1 MHRNTLLIKEGVI
14 MKYEYTEPQFN
25 VIVQKCED
33 ILTTSGGEDFNMRG
47 DQPHSVYYKNT
58 NWTIEI

>member
-1 MHRNTLLIKEGVI
+1 